1 MRMENDNNNDIIT
14 INIGNFSVAFY
25 GGKEGFQNKCR
36 AIVSLY
42 DTSGATAGFIK
53 FFNEG
58 TDIEND
64 GFDALKLFHLN
75 LPDSSYLNVLDSLRS
90 KRPLQL
96 IFDGKTGI
104 LSENKL
110 PHSKGRG
117 INLN

>member
-1 MRMENDNNNDIIT
+1 MDNDKKKDILT
-14 INIGNFSVAFY
+14 IDIGNFSVAYY

-42 DTSGATAGFIK
+42 DTSRATAGFIK
-53 FFNEG
+53 FYNEG
-58 TDIEND
+58 IEIEND
-64 GFDALKLFHLN
+64 GFDSLKLFHLN
-75 LPDSSYLNVLDSLRS
+75 LPGSSFQNVLDSLRS
-90 KRPLQL
+90 KRPMQL

-110 PHSKGRG
+110 SLSSGKG